1 MSAFG
6 TFRPCSEVAVLE
18 AVGGM
23 ATSSDG
29 VENDASDP
37 KRHPRHW
44 LSTRRVFA
52 TMIAQTQPTDG
63 VFGSPD
69 AISRESEVS
78 DPKPTMN
85 FDRCTDK
92 TGRQWR

>member
-6 TFRPCSEVAVLE
+6 SFRPCSEVAVLE

-44 LSTRRVFA
+44 LSTRRVFV
-52 TMIAQTQPTDG
+52 TMIA
-63 VFGSPD
+63 
-69 AISRESEVS
+69 
-78 DPKPTMN
+78 
-85 FDRCTDK
+85 
-92 TGRQWR
+92 